1 MTIERI
7 SSGIM
12 LDPSLILAERSIQK
26 TFQTMRHLKKE
37 DPRLKFYYPQSLLSM
52 VNDKSFF
59 REQLGGY
66 FLFNAYPAER
76 KEILMQLQENSN
88 ILSSFEVRSQDIG
101 RYSAITKN
109 LQSDLSYLE
118 EPLDE
123 YILNI
128 LIEEWVFLQEQ
139 SWIVSRIKKPFNR
152 FLDAGSVCLQFSS
165 RSVDRIV
172 NRTLKRG
179 NNELVSKVDRLR
191 AFGKWVAVGG
201 PTIIGEF
208 INPAFFMISPLAAGY
223 FMLFDPA

>member
-76 KEILMQLQENSN
+76 KEILMPLQENSK
-88 ILSSFEVRSQDIG
+88 IL
-101 RYSAITKN
+101 
-109 LQSDLSYLE
+109 
-118 EPLDE
+118 
-123 YILNI
+123 
-128 LIEEWVFLQEQ
+128 
-139 SWIVSRIKKPFNR
+139 
-152 FLDAGSVCLQFSS
+152 
-165 RSVDRIV
+165 
-172 NRTLKRG
+172 
-179 NNELVSKVDRLR
+179 
-191 AFGKWVAVGG
+191 
-201 PTIIGEF
+201 
-208 INPAFFMISPLAAGY
+208 
-223 FMLFDPA
+223 